1 GVFIFALYV
10 VAACIMPGKATADQA
25 APIVET
31 AGGRIIVKACDVSL
45 SKFLEQVSLRTSTP
59 IRAVEGS
66 DFPVTIDA
74 RFSSL
79 EHLLQTVCVSLAV
92 VYERQEDGGFRI
104 LRAEAYPGGAG
115 MASGVIS
122 SDSDPP
128 YEGEL
133 SGGSDA
139 VGFSLT
145 PTNGSIP
152 SKPSGVDERITR
164 PSVRLQSGEPRQA
177 EGRPSYRPG
186 QLLVQFTPGSDPA
199 GVKALHASIGSR
211 VLRVV
216 HGSRIHQVA
225 LPEGADMST
234 AIKAYKASPIVE
246 KVGRNSLRYPLG
258 IVPNDPRFSEQWA
271 LGAVRAP
278 DAWSITTG
286 STDVIVAVIGTGV
299 DYKHPDLAANIWINT
314 EELHG
319 EPGVDDDGN
328 GFVDDIYGWDF
339 AGRRADVYDD
349 GTPEPMDVFGHGTQV
364 AGIIGAV
371 GDNGIG
377 IAGVCWRT
385 NILPLKVLADDS
397 DTMEMPDIIAAIDY
411 AIAAGVR
418 VVNCSFGGTD
428 PNINPDGSMNDGT
441 DNLEWEAFSR
451 LREAGILAVCAAGN
465 SGRDNDQTPLY
476 PASYRLGN
484 IISVAWQAEKG
495 GLSRNSNYGKNSVHL
510 AAPGEKVLS
519 TASNAGLTG
528 GWKVPLDDD
537 ALYVLMSGTSAATPH
552 VSAAAALIYSVCPSM
567 DYLQT
572 RAAILGS
579 VKPFPSSTDREKIFS
594 GGTLDVFGA
603 LRFLGFIKGDVD
615 VNGRVDPFDAV
626 LLLRYSAGLIE
637 LNDLQK
643 QNGNMTG
650 HEDDDDVGVPDAVEI
665 LRLLSGARGEQAQ
678 QGS

>member
-1 GVFIFALYV
+1 MRTVIIILLCM
-10 VAACIMPGKATADQA
+10 VAGCIMPGKAKADPPAFVFENTDGQ
-25 APIVET
+25 
-31 AGGRIIVKACDVSL
+31 IIVKASGVSL
-45 SKFLEQVSLRTSTP
+45 SEFLKEASLRTSTP
-59 IRAVEGS
+59 IHVVEGS
-66 DFPVTIDA
+66 DFPVTIDG

-79 EHLLQTVCVSLAV
+79 EHLLGQVCESLAV
-92 VYERQEDGGFRI
+92 VYERREDGGFRI
-104 LRAEAYPGGAG
+104 VRAEAYPRDGASNTIPPD
-115 MASGVIS
+115 SG
-122 SDSDPP
+122 PP

-139 VGFSLT
+139 VGFSPT
-145 PTNGSIP
+145 PTKGSIS
-152 SKPSGVDERITR
+152 SKASGLDNRITR
-164 PSVRLQSGEPRQA
+164 PSSQAQTGDPRQA
-177 EGRPSYRPG
+177 EGRPFYQPG
-186 QLLVQFTPGSDPA
+186 QLLVKFTPGADSSKM
-199 GVKALHASIGSR
+199 KALHASIGSR

-216 HGSRIHQVA
+216 HDSRIHQVA
-225 LPEGADMST
+225 LPEGAEMLT

-246 KVGRNSLRYPLG
+246 KVGRNFLRYPLG
-258 IVPNDPRFSEQWA
+258 IVPNDARFSEQWA
-271 LGAVRAP
+271 LKSVRAP

-286 STDVIVAVIGTGV
+286 SPDVIVAVIGTGV
-299 DYKHPDLAANIWINT
+299 DYKHPDLAANIWTNA

-339 AGRRADVYDD
+339 AGKRADVYDD

-371 GDNGIG
+371 GDNGVG
-377 IAGVCWRT
+377 IAGVCWCT

-397 DTMEMPDIIAAIDY
+397 ETMKMSDIIAAIDY
-411 AIAAGVR
+411 AIAAGAR
-418 VVNCSFGGTD
+418 IVNCSFGGTD
-428 PNINPDGSMNDGT
+428 LNINPDGTMNDGT

-451 LREAGILAVCAAGN
+451 LRDAGVLAVCAAGN
-465 SGRDNDQTPLY
+465 RGMDNDQKPLY
-476 PASYRLGN
+476 PASYRLDN

-495 GLSRNSNYGKNSVHL
+495 GLSINSNYGKNSVHL

-519 TASNAGLTG
+519 TASNTGLTG

-552 VSAAAALIYSVCPSM
+552 VSGAAALIYSIHPSM
-567 DYLQT
+567 DYSQA

-603 LRFLGFIKGDVD
+603 LRFLGFLKGDVNLD
-615 VNGRVDPFDAV
+615 GRVDAFDSV
-626 LLLRYSAGLIE
+626 LLLRYAAGLVE

-643 QNGNMTG
+643 QNGNLTG
-650 HEDDDDVGVPDAVEI
+650 HEDDDDVGVPDAVQI
-665 LRLLSGARGEQAQ
+665 LRFLSGAPGEQAQ
-678 QGS
+678 